1 MFKKGEKLRQLLM
14 PGKIKTTEEKEKGH
28 CSVILPTR
36 ETIFMSINVV
46 NWLLILLKIVK
57 KILSRG
63 VDVW

>member
-1 MFKKGEKLRQLLM
+1 M
-14 PGKIKTTEEKEKGH
+14 PGKIKTTEEKEKGP

>member
-1 MFKKGEKLRQLLM
+1 M